1 MAQLRTA
8 VVLDYQNMHLSG
20 YELYR
25 RELPRK
31 RLHENLLDPSRFAN
45 ELLAARNRAQLPG
58 RDQAVLNRVE
68 VYRGLASSIRD
79 SGRNTLTLRQ
89 QHAWQRDPRVTVRL
103 RPLKYQRVR
112 DLTADNLRRI
122 EKGIDVLCALALL
135 RLARDPDIDLV
146 ILASH
151 DSDLKPALD
160 DAIDMRTAKIETC
173 AWVSPRSG
181 PSFRRLAPTAPRR
194 VWHTRL
200 QMAEFLNAF
209 DPTDYENLGPV

>member
-1 MAQLRTA
+1 MARLRTA
-8 VVLDYQNMHLSG
+8 VVMDYQNMHMSG

-45 ELLAARNRAQLPG
+45 ELLATRNRAQLPG
-58 RDQAVLNRVE
+58 RDQAVLSRVE

-103 RPLKYQRVR
+103 RPLKYARAR
-112 DLTADNLRRI
+112 ATDPGPRRI
-122 EKGIDVLCALALL
+122 EKGIDVSCALALL
-135 RLARDPDIDLV
+135 RLARDPEIDLV

-194 VWHTRL
+194 AWHTRL
-200 QMAEFLNAF
+200 QLAEFLNAF
-209 DPTDYENLGPV
+209 DPTDYENLRPA